1 MTSEWSSAEVIL
13 QASQDESFSLS
24 GMLSIVYR
32 DPMGWIDDLSTAWK
46 REYPEFDTR
55 TFPPMVRLAR
65 LSVLIESFQQMVL
78 APFELS
84 SGDYGVL
91 AALRRAGRPYELSPS
106 KLNSRLDRSSGGMT
120 KNLKRLEERGLVRRS
135 PDPSDGRG
143 SLVSLT
149 KQGLDLQERV
159 FNAFLSGTQDLLEPL
174 STRQLRQTDST
185 LQQLLDTF
193 EARLPR

>member
-1 MTSEWSSAEVIL
+1 MS
-13 QASQDESFSLS
+13 
-24 GMLSIVYR
+24 
-32 DPMGWIDDLSTAWK
+32 WIDDLSTAWK

-91 AALRRAGRPYELSPS
+91 AALRRAGRPYALSPS
-106 KLNSRLDRSSGGMT
+106 KLYSRLDRSSGGLT
-120 KNLKRLEERGLVRRS
+120 KNLKRLEERGLVKRS

-143 SLVSLT
+143 SVVSLT
-149 KQGLDLQERV
+149 RQGIELQEQV
-159 FNAFLSGTQDLLEPL
+159 FNAFLAGTRDLLEPL
-174 STRQLRQTDST
+174 TATELKQTDRT
-185 LQQLLDTF
+185 LQKLLDVC
-193 EARLPR
+193 EERLPR